1 MLPGLGMIGECAT
14 SHRKEISMIIITATY
29 KGQKIKRIA
38 YSEFQAFMIINTF
51 AREGAINIGM
61 REEMSK

>member
-1 MLPGLGMIGECAT
+1 
-14 SHRKEISMIIITATY
+14 MIIITATY

-38 YSEFQAFMIINTF
+38 YSELKAFMIINTL

-61 REEMSK
+61 REEMRKR

>member
-1 MLPGLGMIGECAT
+1 MENVRR

-38 YSEFQAFMIINTF
+38 YSELQAFMIINTL

-61 REEMSK
+61 REEMRKR